1 MIRGYLSLFM
11 RSFFVYLSIFIFG
24 ICLFGISTFAADRC
38 AGASAAT
45 DITCPGFKINLV
57 NIDPV
62 GNGNVITGGTDAA
75 TSLLAKIAEVLLF
88 LIPII

>member
-1 MIRGYLSLFM
+1 MIRGYFSLFM
-11 RSFFVYLSIFIFG
+11 KSFFAYLSMVIFG
-24 ICLFGISTFAADRC
+24 TCLFGMSTFGADRC

-45 DITCPGFKINLV
+45 DITCPGFKINLK

-62 GNGNVITGGTDAA
+62 GNGNAITGGTQAA